1 MGTASVRLLEAIILL
16 CPKLFFILHTTKKE
30 VNSMWNKRRALIG
43 GVSLCVLIATSVWFV
58 RNHDENNTPLFSNGD
73 SSYGVSSSNPIA
85 VDVGMKVL
93 KDGGNAVD
101 AAIAV
106 SYALGVV
113 EPYGSGIGGG
123 GGMLIAKEGEEPTFI
138 DYREVAPS
146 SLEGKTGV
154 PGFVAGME
162 YVNKK
167 YGTTSMTKLID
178 PAIEYAEKG
187 FKVDELLASRLFYAS
202 GRMDVSN
209 LSSFFPRGE
218 AIKAGEELKQ
228 PELAEQLTYIKQN
241 GAAGFYQKDIA
252 NRLAEETSISL
263 EDLQEYEVEE
273 RQPVVSTYKGNEI
286 IAAPPPFSGITVIQM
301 LKMMEKENVNINEQE
316 VDYKAIKKIKEI
328 AYADRVKEISD
339 PAFYPQDV
347 ERFLSDEYI
356 ESLLE
361 NSEKREVEGADQEHE
376 STTHFVVID
385 KEGTTV
391 STTNTLSN
399 FFGLGKQVDGFF
411 LNNNADTY
419 GSIGVNNPEP
429 GKRARTFT
437 APLIIRK
444 EGEWIMGVGTPGGT
458 RIPQV
463 LNQVLARHFQ
473 GGEELEKAVE
483 TPRFIFDQDTLYIEP
498 TTPEEVIE
506 QMSAFDVQSK
516 TSDVYYGGIQLLV
529 KDLGNG
535 RITGVGDSR
544 RNGVWKHS

>member
-1 MGTASVRLLEAIILL
+1 M
-16 CPKLFFILHTTKKE
+16 
-30 VNSMWNKRRALIG
+30 N
-43 GVSLCVLIATSVWFV
+43 
-58 RNHDENNTPLFSNGD
+58 
-73 SSYGVSSSNPIA
+73 
-85 VDVGMKVL
+85 VL
-93 KDGGNAVD
+93 KEGGNAVD

-123 GGMLIAKEGEEPTFI
+123 GGMLVAKEGEEPTFI

-146 SLEGKTGV
+146 SLRGKTGV

-162 YVNKK
+162 YVSKK
-167 YGTTSMTKLID
+167 YGTTSMTKLIE
-178 PAIEYAEKG
+178 PAIEYAEEG
-187 FKVDELLASRLFYAS
+187 FKVDDLLASRLYYAS
-202 GRMDVSN
+202 GRMDTGN
-209 LSSFFPRGE
+209 LPNFFPKGE
-218 AIKAGEELKQ
+218 AIKAGEGLKQ

-252 NRLAEETSISL
+252 KRLEEETNITL
-263 EDLQEYEVEE
+263 EDLQNYEVEE
-273 RQPVVSTYKGNEI
+273 RQPVISTYKGNEI

-301 LKMMEKENVNINEQE
+301 LKMMEKENVNIDEQD
-316 VDYKAIKKIKEI
+316 VDYGAIKKIKEI
-328 AYADRVKEISD
+328 AYAARVKEVSD

-347 ERFLSDEYI
+347 ERFLSNEYI

-361 NSEKREVEGADQEHE
+361 NSEERAVESSDQEHE

-483 TPRFIFDQDTLYIEP
+483 TPRFIFDQETLYIEP

-506 QMSAFDVQSK
+506 RMSAFDVQSK
-516 TSDVYYGGIQLLV
+516 TSDVYYGGVQLLMQDFDSGKV
-529 KDLGNG
+529 
-535 RITGVGDSR
+535 TGVGDSR